1 MFDLLIP
8 FPLFSFVPPSLS
20 IHLQYL
26 DMQRR
31 MKYYRD
37 VFGSSDNEDV
47 EALLFQAL
55 NYGPEQSAVYSRE
68 MAQGAAACCPNGC
81 GEERL
86 RRAGI
91 DELLVLERDAIAA
104 VHDANLNLQYAQAK
118 AAVSVLDTGDPKMHL
133 PQKGNQSEMQ
143 EHLENDRNFSRTF
156 SHVDAATAAMNSST
170 TSEAPGHK
178 KSASLEEVSLPEAL
192 QMEGQLLA
200 KYQKR
205 NPTLLGNNR
214 PAPISRHVSA
224 PVSSMIPD
232 ESFLRTPITKN
243 HKRAETGFP
252 GVGGFSATEEGVE
265 MGLDDLHATA
275 LPTINEGSRSRGSR
289 SSIAGPPSKSSA
301 AATSTSQQS
310 RPTSVRVARDSDHPL
325 LGDDP
330 SALTKGS
337 ATGNSSTHGVTDTK
351 KLYGHIAQGPSG
363 LATKSNKTMALSADG
378 KFYLREAVSPP
389 RGSPAGAMRSPAPTT
404 GNLLDLPTSSGKN
417 ATTTGEWPPAT
428 QGMTN
433 SGLSRR
439 RLNTGAS
446 MQSASSSR
454 RRTYS
459 GTKEPSVQWAAVERI
474 ISDDTTIRDR
484 ESRHQGERYAIGGK
498 HKPTTGVWK
507 MPTFSSLL
515 RGVWDAIAGIFVA
528 MCRYAKHKTNAA
540 VDDLARESTC
550 AVVTFTSRQA
560 AVAARNCIADG
571 RGQTRWLTVEE
582 VPVPPLADAAA
593 CDFITCRGCC
603 RPVSLSIPKKQQMLR
618 KYFSLLLLAFIYIFY
633 TFPISAA
640 AAFADPS
647 KLYELWPELEEI
659 VNNNVLFKQ
668 ILSGIVPALLFTLF
682 FALCP
687 VMFKTIANFGSNA
700 TSVAVAEKAALRYYW
715 WFMVCTAFTGSS
727 LMTVVLNAINEGQV
741 ANSVTEVLIEIAGTI
756 PTQVSSTW
764 INWIIVRTT
773 MTLPLQY
780 MLQVNTFL
788 FRFIGW
794 KCCARCVVG
803 GGPGGPIPYR
813 IYIDSGVVFLCI
825 VTLAP
830 ASPLVAPFALLYF
843 LYCSP
848 LWRRNCLFVYRP
860 KFDSGGSR
868 WPFLS
873 EIFIWSMFVGQVLLT
888 TMMALKEAVGPAIF
902 AALPIIPTLFF
913 RKMSRHRFL
922 RSYMD
927 AGLLQTSLL
936 DGWDTSVPLDIE
948 KREEFRQFLV
958 DSHKAAYI
966 PICIAGGAST
976 ILTAEPALTMP
987 HEYDAN
993 VDLPPARDVDINATS
1008 NSLDEG
1014 SLGWAASDPKIHAR
1028 ASNQK
1033 GAQLRRFGSKS
1044 SYESR

>member
-1 MFDLLIP
+1 
-8 FPLFSFVPPSLS
+8 
-20 IHLQYL
+20 
-26 DMQRR
+26 

-143 EHLENDRNFSRTF
+143 EHLEKDRNFSKSTF

-170 TSEAPGHK
+170 ASEAPGHK

-205 NPTLLGNNR
+205 NPTLLGNR

-224 PVSSMIPD
+224 PVSSMVSD
-232 ESFLRTPITKN
+232 ESLLRTPITKN

-252 GVGGFSATEEGVE
+252 GAGGFSATEEGVE
-265 MGLDDLHATA
+265 MGLDDLHSTA

-289 SSIAGPPSKSSA
+289 SSNAGPPSKSS
-301 AATSTSQQS
+301 QQS
-310 RPTSVRVARDSDHPL
+310 HPTSVRVARDPSHPL

-337 ATGNSSTHGVTDTK
+337 GVGNNSAHGGGGTDTK
-351 KLYGHIAQGPSG
+351 KLYERIAHGPSG

-378 KFYLREAVSPP
+378 KFYLREAVSP
-389 RGSPAGAMRSPAPTT
+389 RGSPSAPMRSPATTT

-428 QGMTN
+428 QEPGMGMTN

-439 RLNTGAS
+439 SRLNTGAS
-446 MQSASSSR
+446 MHSASSSR

-459 GTKEPSVQWAAVERI
+459 GTQEPSVQWAAVERI

-484 ESRHQGERYAIGGK
+484 ESRNQGERYAIGGK

-515 RGVWDAIAGIFVA
+515 RGVWDVIAGVFVS
-528 MCRYAKHKTNAA
+528 MCQYAKQKTNAA

-560 AVAARNCIADG
+560 AVAARHCIADG
-571 RGQTRWLTVEE
+571 RGQSRWLTVEE

-618 KYFSLLLLAFIYIFY
+618 KYFSLLLLACIYIFY

-647 KLYELWPELEEI
+647 KLYEIWPELEEI
-659 VNNNVLFKQ
+659 VNNSVLFKQ

-687 VMFKTIANFGSNA
+687 VMFKSIANFGSNA

-727 LMTVVLNAINEGQV
+727 LMTMVLNAVNEGQV

-788 FRFIGW
+788 FGCIGW

-902 AALPIIPTLFF
+902 AALPIIPTLLF

-922 RSYMD
+922 KSYMD

-936 DGWDTSVPLDIE
+936 DGWDTAVPLDME

-987 HEYDAN
+987 HEFDAN
-993 VDLPPARDVDINATS
+993 NLDLPPVDINAAS
-1008 NSLDEG
+1008 NSVDEG
-1014 SLGWAASDPKIHAR
+1014 SLGWAASTPEIHAR

-1033 GAQLRRFGSKS
+1033 GAQLRRFGSKN